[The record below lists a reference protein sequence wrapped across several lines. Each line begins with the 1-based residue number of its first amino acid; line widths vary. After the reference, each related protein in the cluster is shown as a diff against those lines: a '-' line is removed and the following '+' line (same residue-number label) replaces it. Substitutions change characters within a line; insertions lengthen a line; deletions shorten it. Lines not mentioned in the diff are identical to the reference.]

1 MINEIYK
8 DNWMEIEK
16 SFDVKNLIEENNKEK
31 ILNNTL
37 NKFNLS
43 DYLIMKNWLIYA
55 KIIGDLSYQKVFKFD
70 VDDKKLGPT
79 QKELIIQRKT
89 NLWN

>member
-1 MINEIYK
+1 MLNKLDPRVKELM
-8 DNWMEIEK
+8 DQDEK
-16 SFDVKNLIEENNKEK
+16 EFPNLIRR
-31 ILNNTL
+31 
-37 NKFNLS
+37 
-43 DYLIMKNWLIYA
+43 MKREIGEA

-89 NLWN
+89 NL